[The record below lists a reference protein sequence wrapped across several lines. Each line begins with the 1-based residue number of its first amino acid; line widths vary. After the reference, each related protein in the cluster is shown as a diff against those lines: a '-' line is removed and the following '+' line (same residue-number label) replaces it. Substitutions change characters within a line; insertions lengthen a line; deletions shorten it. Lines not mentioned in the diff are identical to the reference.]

1 MNIDAGLD
9 CDFGEDLLSL
19 VAHDYTSPDGLTIKV
34 GDKDLEYNAETNTL
48 TVPKTLKLNIKGTLD
63 FVNIQNTRA
72 VATITAK
79 GNEVAKIQLY
89 AVENIATD
97 AKAPTYDL
105 QLDAK
110 IMGEYKNIVPAI
122 LDLCVYMGKT
132 AESAFGASKKPTTAS
147 GASMTRK
154 PCTSKQRTA
163 CTASMKKETTSC
175 LHPKTPLATTA
186 KSIIKMSPTLQKST
200 KSGSGLKT

>member
-9 CDFGEDLLSL
+9 FDFGEDLLSL
-19 VAHDYTSPDGLTIKV
+19 VAHDYTSPNGLTIKV
-34 GDKDLEYNAETNTL
+34 GGDDLKYDANTL
-48 TVPKTLKLNIKGTLD
+48 TVPETLKLNIKGTLD
-63 FVNIQNTRA
+63 FKNIQNTKA

-110 IMGEYKNIVPAI
+110 IMDKYKNIVPAI
-122 LDLCVYMGKT
+122 LDLCVYMGKNGGIGVWG
-132 AESAFGASKKPTTAS
+132 FQKPTTAS

-163 CTASMKKETTSC
+163 CTASMKRK
-175 LHPKTPLATTA
+175 LLLAYTR
-186 KSIIKMSPTLQKST
+186 KLRWLPRQKV
-200 KSGSGLKT
+200 